1 MSRATQCRA
10 FLIPCPVVRTCQMDE
25 GMDVD
30 GGLDLATMP
39 QEIPIRTTISSSI
52 AENLGELR
60 SVYLG
65 YVN

>member
-1 MSRATQCRA
+1 
-10 FLIPCPVVRTCQMDE
+10 
-25 GMDVD
+25 MDVD